1 MVLDPQL
8 IWNGLVVGSIIAV
21 SALGLTLI
29 FGILNFINLAYGDY
43 MAAGAYIAF
52 AINSQVGLPIGVAI
66 VGGVAAMS
74 VGAVALDK
82 LVFQHFRSRSPITL
96 LIVSIG
102 LAFILRNLIRAVW
115 GPSGKFYELPLDAN
129 PSYLGVRF
137 NVEQIAIMLASLLL
151 LGAVYLLLQRTR
163 VGIAMRAASDDRTLS
178 RIRGVDT
185 EKLVLYVWL
194 VGGGIA
200 ALGGIMLG
208 LDAQLRPNMGF
219 TALIPIFAAVIL
231 GGIGDPKGAVAGG
244 YAIGVI
250 QEVSV
255 SVIPSEYKFGV
266 GLLVLIVG
274 LLTRPDGLF
283 GEATR

>member
-43 MAAGAYIAF
+43 MTAGAYIAF

-266 GLLVLIVG
+266 GLLVLILG

>member
-21 SALGLTLI
+21 SGLGLTLI
-29 FGILNFINLAYGDY
+29 FGILNFINVAYGDY

-52 AINSQVGLPIGVAI
+52 ALNSQIGLPIGAAI
-66 VGGVAAMS
+66 VGGVVAMS
-74 VGAVALDK
+74 VGSVALDK
-82 LVFQHFRSRSPITL
+82 LVFQHFRTRSPITL

-102 LAFILRNLIRAVW
+102 LAFVLRNLIRAVW
-115 GPSGKFYELPLDAN
+115 GPSGKFYDLPLDAN
-129 PSYLGVRF
+129 PSFLGVRF
-137 NVEQIAIMLASLLL
+137 NIEQVGIMVASLLL
-151 LGAVYLLLQRTR
+151 LAIVYAILQRTR
-163 VGIAMRAASDDRTLS
+163 IGIAMRAASDDRMLS

-231 GGIGDPKGAVAGG
+231 GGIGDPKGAVVGG

-255 SVIPSEYKFGV
+255 SIIPSEYKFGV

>member
-266 GLLVLIVG
+266 GLLVLILG